1 MNEKISGK
9 FKINL
14 ALEINFTEEE
24 LNKLEFDKEVENNFK
39 ETKAHLRNQLL
50 KYCDKVKINNFRLI
64 KE

>member
-1 MNEKISGK
+1 MNNKSMK

-24 LNKLEFDKEVENNFK
+24 LNKAEFDKEVENNFK
-39 ETKAHLRNQLL
+39 ETKEHLKNQLL